1 MSQKRFTG
9 AKILVLGG
17 SGVGKT
23 AFTVRF
29 ITKRYIGDYAPNTE
43 MLYTH
48 KMVGSRDEV
57 NLEILDTAF
66 DMPNETLEKH
76 VRWADGCLLIYSVTD
91 KDSYQAACALK
102 DNLFQQRGSDLPV
115 VLVSNKH
122 DLLTAKTVSDDEGAN
137 LEDDLDCPRF
147 QISVA
152 EGQEGVNQVMEELL
166 VLIKRELVK
175 SLAAP
180 PSSPEANV
188 SGMEKKS
195 RLYYMKK
202 AFKKR
207 VVRSRSDIL

>member
-66 DMPNETLEKH
+66 DMPQETLEKH
-76 VRWADGCLLIYSVTD
+76 VRWADGCLLIYSVID
-91 KDSYQAACALK
+91 KTSYQAACTLK
-102 DNLFQQRGSDLPV
+102 DCLLQLRGSNLPL

-122 DLLTAKTVSDDEGAN
+122 DLLTARSVSADESTN
-137 LEDDLDCPRF
+137 LEGGFDCPRF

-152 EGQEGVNQVMEELL
+152 EGQEGVTQVMEELL

-175 SLAAP
+175 ALTSP
-180 PSSPEANV
+180 PTSPDATV